1 MPPFCLT
8 PAQRRHVNV
17 LTTQTVL
24 ALAAC
29 APLLSLA
36 QPAPAPTAA
45 PAAAANRLPVVVS
58 GSVPDEAAR
67 QAILTR
73 AREVFGA
80 DRVIDQLG
88 VGSKL
93 AAPPNW
99 AAQVQKAM
107 QPGLTQV
114 SHGQITINGNVVE
127 VNGDVGSDAV
137 RQQLPQQLSAAIANP
152 TYTVRNGL
160 RVAAAGQ
167 EQVDAA
173 LANRIVEFEPGKAAL
188 TPKGAAVLDELTPVL
203 LKLSGRKFEVIGHTD
218 ANGARASN
226 VALSSARAEAVKA
239 YLVNKGVA
247 SLAISTAGMG
257 PDRPVADNATEEGRA
272 RNRRIEFRVGK

>member
-1 MPPFCLT
+1 MT
-8 PAQRRHVNV
+8 TRVNHGWRHG
-17 LTTQTVL
+17 LRAL
-24 ALAAC
+24 ALLTLL
-29 APLLSLA
+29 PLSGLA
-36 QPAPAPTAA
+36 QTPPTV

-67 QAILTR
+67 QAILGR

-88 VGSKL
+88 VGSNL

-99 AAQVQKAM
+99 SAQVQKAL
-107 QPGLTQV
+107 QPVLNQV
-114 SHGQITINGNVVE
+114 SHGHIAINGNVVE
-127 VNGDVGSDAV
+127 VNGEVANDAT
-137 RQQLPQQLSAAIANP
+137 RQQLPQQLSIALGNP

-167 EQVDAA
+167 ELVDAA
-173 LANRIVEFEPGKAAL
+173 LANRIVEFERGSAIL
-188 TPKGAAVLDELTPVL
+188 TPKGVTVLDELAPVL
-203 LKLSGRKFEVIGHTD
+203 MKLSGRKFEVVGHTD
-218 ANGARASN
+218 ANGAHAAN

-239 YLVNKGVA
+239 YLVRKGIA
-247 SLAISTAGMG
+247 SLAISTAGLG
-257 PDRPVADNATEEGRA
+257 PDRPVADNNTEEGRA